1 MLFSLAEISKKRR
14 FPVLGQNQPK
24 FCRKA
29 CWNDQPFI
37 FAVYL
42 MNHIFQNQYSLIRDN
57 SIVELT
63 WLGTIHSWHPWKM
76 LSKQNQ
82 APVWNTCSRTR
93 HQSGT
98 LITEPDTS
106 LEHCLDSNNTY
117 TNYSSGHPI
126 SVDLL
131 PLSPSPSTSVWIFYL
146 TPSPHP
152 LNVINVWP
160 LV

>member
-1 MLFSLAEISKKRR
+1 MT
-14 FPVLGQNQPK
+14 
-24 FCRKA
+24 
-29 CWNDQPFI
+29 
-37 FAVYL
+37 
-42 MNHIFQNQYSLIRDN
+42 NHSFLLSIWWTTFFKHQYSLIRDN

-160 LV
+160 LM